1 METRAHHVLVGSF
14 VLAILGLIFVA
25 VIWLFRAQLDRESAR
40 YDIYFTGAVTGLN
53 KGATVS
59 YSGVQIGRVD
69 DITLDPKNVER
80 VRVTIEIDPSIPIKQ
95 DAVASLE
102 PQGITGY
109 AFVQITGG
117 TTNAPNVA
125 RQDGER
131 YPVIQSRP
139 STLEAVFQATPQ
151 ILEQTKV
158 ITEQLKSLLSDENVA
173 ALSET
178 MQNLRNATAALG
190 GKGGDINGILVE
202 AAATMKELRAAA
214 TTANRTLESVDRVV
228 SGKDGVMD
236 RVNATMNDFSAAAK
250 RASDV
255 AQRIEQIVQDS
266 RPGLRDFSQRT
277 LPDANQLVADLRQL
291 VQALTRVA
299 AEIERDPP
307 RFFFGDRREGYRP
320 R

>member
-1 METRAHHVLVGSF
+1 METRAHHVVVGAF
-14 VLAILGLIFVA
+14 VLGILALIFVA
-25 VIWLFRAQLDRESAR
+25 VIWLARGQIDREFAL
-40 YDIYFTGAVTGLN
+40 YDIYFTGSVTGLN

-59 YSGVQIGRVD
+59 YSGVQIGRVE
-69 DITLDPKNVER
+69 DISLDPKNVER
-80 VRVTIEIDPSIPIKQ
+80 VRVTIQADPNIPIKE

-117 TTNAPNVA
+117 TRNAQPV
-125 RQDGER
+125 QKKEGER
-131 YPVIQSRP
+131 HPVIQSRP

-151 ILEQTKV
+151 ILEKTKV
-158 ITEQLKSLLSDENVA
+158 IADQLAKVFSDDNREALTE
-173 ALSET
+173 T
-178 MQNLRNATAALG
+178 IQNMRNATAAVG
-190 GKGGDINGILVE
+190 GTGGDINGILVE
-202 AAATMKELRAAA
+202 ASATMKELRQAIA
-214 TTANRTLESVDRVV
+214 TANRTLGSIDKVV
-228 SGKDGVMD
+228 SGKEGLMD
-236 RVNATMNDFSAAAK
+236 KVDTAMNDFSSAAK

-255 AQRIEQIVQDS
+255 AQRVEQIVQES

-277 LPDANQLVADLRQL
+277 LPDVNQLVADLRHL
-291 VQALTRVA
+291 TQALTRVA